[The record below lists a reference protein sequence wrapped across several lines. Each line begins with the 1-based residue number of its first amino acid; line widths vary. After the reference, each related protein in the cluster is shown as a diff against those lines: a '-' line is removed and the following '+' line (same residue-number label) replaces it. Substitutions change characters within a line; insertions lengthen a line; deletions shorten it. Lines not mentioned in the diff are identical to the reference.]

1 MSSLERLLS
10 ILDLYSEGEPIWTLE
25 EIIRETGYA
34 RSTAYRYVKELCD
47 SGLLISIGKG
57 AHVLGP
63 RIIEFDRLIRNTDPL
78 LIAAQKIMP
87 DLHQEFG
94 GGVLLLSSLYGDKV
108 LCIHQEPLVT
118 DFSVSYTRGRPMPLF
133 YGATAKIIL
142 ANLPERKL
150 LKLFHNHQIEIAKAG
165 LGEQWEDFKQQLA
178 AMRHAG
184 YCISK
189 GEVDPGATGIG
200 TAIFADD
207 NSVIGSL
214 TQVYMGGKKVP
225 DASIQDRMIEGCAR
239 ISAEISKILQTHD
252 DLIENYS
259 PVIPFKKTSSKGVA

>member
-10 ILDLYSEGEPIWTLE
+10 ILDLYSEAEPIWTLE
-25 EIIRETGYA
+25 EITLETGYA

-63 RIIEFDRLIRNTDPL
+63 RFIECDRLIRNTDPL
-78 LIAAQKIMP
+78 LIAAQKVMP
-87 DLHQEFG
+87 GLHQEFG
-94 GGVLLLSSLYGDKV
+94 EGLLLLSSLYGDKV
-108 LCIHQEPLVT
+108 LCIYQEPLIT

-150 LKLFHNHQIEIAKAG
+150 VKLFLNHRLAIAKAG
-165 LGEQWEDFKQQLA
+165 IGDEWDDFKKHLA
-178 AMRHAG
+178 DMRRAG
-184 YCISK
+184 VCISK

-207 NSVIGSL
+207 KSVIGSL
-214 TQVYMGGKKVP
+214 THVVMDGDKDIDSSIP
-225 DASIQDRMIEGCAR
+225 DRLNEGCDR
-239 ISAEISKILQTHD
+239 ISTEISSILQAHGD
-252 DLIENYS
+252 MIENYS
-259 PVIPFKKTSSKGVA
+259 PVIPFKKSGSEGAA